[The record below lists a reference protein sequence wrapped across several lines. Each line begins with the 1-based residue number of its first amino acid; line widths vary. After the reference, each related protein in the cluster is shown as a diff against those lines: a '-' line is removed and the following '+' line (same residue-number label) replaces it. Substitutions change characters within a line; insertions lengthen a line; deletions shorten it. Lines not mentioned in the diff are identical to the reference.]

1 MRRSARYSRRPRA
14 ECTAHVRYRRRG
26 KSAEIC
32 QIHACRRADGAKA
45 GIILRFQCRG
55 TDRSVQGWTG
65 SYFLLFCCWDNIL
78 CLLSIVR
85 YERKVK
91 RGHTSRAGGSLER
104 GGSFSAPADR
114 GARTALAC
122 SPCPGGTFLAPTKQG
137 TRTAAGGFAPRAE
150 QVPPN
155 LSGGIRRCGRRER
168 RARPPRQKGR
178 TTCGFPSSLNSYLS
192 LG

>member
-14 ECTAHVRYRRRG
+14 ECTAHARYRRRG

-55 TDRSVQGWTG
+55 TDRSAQGWTG

-91 RGHTSRAGGSLER
+91 WGTRTAQAVRSNGAAA
-104 GGSFSAPADR
+104 FSAPADR
-114 GARTALAC
+114 GKTNC
-122 SPCPGGTFLAPTKQG
+122 VSV
-137 TRTAAGGFAPRAE
+137 FA
-150 QVPPN
+150 
-155 LSGGIRRCGRRER
+155 LSGRH
-168 RARPPRQKGR
+168 
-178 TTCGFPSSLNSYLS
+178 LS
-192 LG
+192 LHRPSGALELPQAGSPPDGRHSFQHRLTGAYELRQRVRP

>member
-14 ECTAHVRYRRRG
+14 ECTAHARYRRRG

-32 QIHACRRADGAKA
+32 QIHACRRADGAKE

-55 TDRSVQGWTG
+55 TDRSAQGWTG

-91 RGHTSRAGGSLER
+91 RDTRTAQAVRPNGAAA
-104 GGSFSAPADR
+104 FSAPAEW
-114 GARTALAC
+114 GVRTALAC
-122 SPCPGGTFLAPTKQG
+122 SPRPGGFFSAPESRG
-137 TRTAAGGFAPRAE
+137 TRTASACSPFPGGKFSAEPQRGVALCGARGFAAPR
-150 QVPPN
+150 
-155 LSGGIRRCGRRER
+155 G
-168 RARPPRQKGR
+168 RARG
-178 TTCGFPSSLNSYLS
+178 
-192 LG
+192 